1 MAVAKKSTQ
10 AKSRPPK
17 SAGIK
22 NELKTGSNPKKLI
35 FPEGGLRGLLNRAS
49 KKSSTSEDFYLQF
62 NGLFKVDKAVIQ
74 CEIKQGIKRAEGW
87 HRKNTGELKIISLDK
102 SCRPPKV
109 PSHKLKIK
117 INELLKDPE
126 KKQAA
131 TAYIAS
137 RGALNSFATAS
148 VSINASKDGVMSKA
162 ALREIF
168 LGFQYLGA
176 ADYLCKANYL
186 MDDSLLIKEQGR
198 IQAESKQKS
207 DSARGGK
214 NAHKNSNTE
223 LAFVK
228 VCWNDWQ
235 KNKSSYKNATKFCD
249 DMLDKCEH
257 LTSHKNLMDH
267 CTAWKKELSKK

>member
-1 MAVAKKSTQ
+1 MVKVVKRAGKELQARDLKGQ
-10 AKSRPPK
+10 AKE
-17 SAGIK
+17 IY
-22 NELKTGSNPKKLI
+22 
-35 FPEGGLRGLLNRAS
+35 LRL
-49 KKSSTSEDFYLQF
+49 
-62 NGLFKVDKAVIQ
+62 NGLFEVDKGVIQ
-74 CEIKQGIKRAEGW
+74 REIKEGIKRAEGW

-162 ALREIF
+162 ALRETF
-168 LGFQYLGA
+168 LGFQYLGT

-198 IQAESKQKS
+198 IQAESKRKS
-207 DSARGGK
+207 DNSKGGK
-214 NAHKNSNTE
+214 NKKGKLKTYFGSILPNYAGSHIDDVLRVIYMAVQGYAKENNLKPLSVT
-223 LAFVK
+223 VITK
-228 VCWNDWQ
+228 
-235 KNKSSYKNATKFCD
+235 KSDFTRGMKLLKDKWIKNAPNNQIIYGEKTPS
-249 DMLDKCEH
+249 
-257 LTSHKNLMDH
+257 TSRLKI
-267 CTAWKKELSKK
+267 KK